1 MSFFFFFF
9 EKKYTRYVLLYSI
22 RCGQPGV
29 RQLHSVAAQTDLE
42 LTAQRSLSQ
51 NHRNALVL
59 GYMGLQFSILNIVF
73 LINIRRNMT
82 SELFKLP
89 RK

>member
-1 MSFFFFFF
+1 MSFFFFF

-51 NHRNALVL
+51 NHRKALAVATLVL
-59 GYMGLQFSILNIVF
+59 GYMGLQFSILNIVYVSYTN
-73 LINIRRNMT
+73 LTLPTIR
-82 SELFKLP
+82 LV
-89 RK
+89 